1 MKDKKQA
8 LMALLI
14 KKVIPLLILFLENFE
29 KLDKSKNYKKT
40 NLNY

>member
-14 KKVIPLLILFLENFE
+14 KKVIPLFVLFF
-29 KLDKSKNYKKT
+29 KT
-40 NLNY
+40 NFKILLGIQD